1 MNCFY
6 CKFYDRQGI
15 CASCFNRT
23 FNPKHIV
30 KFEHIHDVK
39 VLRFTENMF
48 RKVIDGNKTQTR
60 RPVKHTNVSKYNI
73 GDIVYLEDP
82 YIFYDS
88 FSSDSFGNKITTMN
102 YLYKTDLISEEDR
115 NKICWLTT
123 DNCPPAYKN
132 YRYKVKIT
140 NVKKEYLQ
148 DISSE
153 DIVKECCY
161 ISDVAPEKQYFKEL
175 WNDIYKDEPQYKWEE
190 NPMVWVYDFELIK

>member
-6 CKFYDRQGI
+6 CKFFDKQNV

-23 FNPKHIV
+23 LNPKHTV
-30 KFEHIHDVK
+30 KFEHIYDVK

-60 RPVKHTNVSKYNI
+60 RPVKNTNVSKYSI

-88 FSSDSFGNKITTMN
+88 FSSDITTMN
-102 YLYKTDLISEEDR
+102 YLYKTDLISEEDK

-123 DNCPPAYKN
+123 DNYPPAYKN
-132 YRYKVKIT
+132 YRYKVKII
-140 NVKKEYLQ
+140 NVKKEHLQ

-153 DIVKECCY
+153 DIVKEGCY

-175 WNDIYKDEPQYKWEE
+175 WNDIYKDRPQYEWEE
-190 NPMVWVYDFELIK
+190 NPMVWVYDFELIKGE